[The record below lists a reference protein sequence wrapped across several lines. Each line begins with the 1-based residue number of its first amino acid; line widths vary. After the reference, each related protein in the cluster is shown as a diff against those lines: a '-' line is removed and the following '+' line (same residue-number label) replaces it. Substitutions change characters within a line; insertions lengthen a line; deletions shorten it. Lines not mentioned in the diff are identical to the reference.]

1 VENVSAR
8 SVSLVTALQCNGRET
23 KVFLMNG
30 RQGLIY
36 GAGRKAGIDCKTL
49 LDPLTI
55 KHAVDFRS
63 HGLFKQW
70 TFTTKLTTLLM
81 KVLHS

>member
-1 VENVSAR
+1 MKNVSVK
-8 SVSLVTALQCNGRET
+8 SVSLVTALQCNGHET
-23 KVFLMNG
+23 KVFLMNE

-36 GAGRKAGIDCKTL
+36 GSGRKAGIDCRSL

-55 KHAVDFRS
+55 KHAIDFRS

-70 TFTTKLTTLLM
+70 TFTTK
-81 KVLHS
+81 